1 MQELF
6 VPYEESLALKELEYN
21 QPCFAYYGEINGGE
35 IELFYKRHYDTEARY
50 LLAPTFSQASQW
62 IRNTFGIHS
71 WIDWMTRSTLHS
83 GYFVCFRGMDHRL
96 NDDNFACIPGDH
108 GSGHYV
114 FPTYYEAEVARIQH
128 LITMVKQRQ

>member
-1 MQELF
+1 MNELF

-62 IRNTFGIHS
+62 IRDTYGIHS

-96 NDDNFACIPGDH
+96 NDENFAFIPGDH
-108 GSGHYV
+108 GAGYYI
-114 FPTYYEAEVARIQH
+114 FPTYYEAEVARIEH